1 MVWYIQQLW
10 REVEGGKKNRETD
23 EEHDENC
30 VDEGFELARA
40 NFDRDGKGGE
50 EALVIGYC
58 SSNT

>member
-1 MVWYIQQLW
+1 MW

-40 NFDRDGKGGE
+40 NFDSDGKGGE
-50 EALVIGYC
+50 EALVIAYC